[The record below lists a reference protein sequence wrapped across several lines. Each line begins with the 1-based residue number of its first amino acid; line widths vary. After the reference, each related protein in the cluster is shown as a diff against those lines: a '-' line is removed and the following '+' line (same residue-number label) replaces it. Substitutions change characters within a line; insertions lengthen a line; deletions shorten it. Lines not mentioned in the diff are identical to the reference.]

1 MRFREKDAATTSKSL
16 EKSWLEGSKYTA
28 KYTEMYTATDRYVR
42 MLDVETPSFHRERN
56 KGGIIC
62 SPMFKDEIYY
72 DVTPTSFVANGFM
85 NTTPIVYKDFVF
97 KGLDGV
103 SPNACIVPSGM
114 TAELDTQFKLFGR
127 ETSLAITRAHAEV
140 NLSEMNVLASTGEL
154 PETIAWMRNC
164 IKRILELTRLFRLKL
179 DTRSVLRTLRYNAV
193 ESGKS
198 FDLRKLERYV
208 GLLAKRK
215 ARRELKKDSIDTTIL
230 NLWLE
235 YRYAVRPLVIDL
247 KNALNALDKVISS
260 GRLTAR
266 GREYVVGETSSNGVI
281 NPNANSNSV
290 GVTYTKQVKTNIKA
304 RAGCLYVIDGQ
315 VATLLDVL
323 GLDQPIEAVWELI
336 PFSFMLDWVFSIG
349 DLLESWFKS
358 SGLSVLAS
366 WVTLRVESSQTCK
379 VTSAVLYPG
388 NASMRW
394 PNQQFV
400 LGSSH
405 TVVRRYWRYPS
416 PPLPLLPRF
425 DLKLDLAKLIDLG
438 AIYRN
443 IYSGK
448 SIPAVVRR
456 N

>member
-1 MRFREKDAATTSKSL
+1 MRFREKNAATTSKSH
-16 EKSWLEGSKYTA
+16 EKSWLEGSRYMFNT
-28 KYTEMYTATDRYVR
+28 TVMYTATNRYAR

-72 DVTPTSFVANGFM
+72 DVTPTSFVANGFL
-85 NTTPIVYKDFVF
+85 NATPVVYKDSTF

-103 SPNACIVPSGM
+103 SPNACIDSTGT
-114 TAELDTQFKLFGR
+114 TAELDAQYKLFGR

-140 NLSEMNVLASTGEL
+140 NVSEMNVLASVGEL

-164 IKRILELTRLFRLKL
+164 IKRILELTKLFRRKME
-179 DTRSVLRTLRYNAV
+179 TRAVLRTLRYNAI

-215 ARRELKKDSIDTTIL
+215 VRRELKRNSIDDTIL

-235 YRYAVRPLVIDL
+235 YRYAVRPLIVDL
-247 KNALNALDKVISS
+247 KNALNVLDKVISS
-260 GRLTAR
+260 ERQTAR
-266 GREYVVGETSSNGVI
+266 GREYVVGDTSFNGVI

-290 GVTYTKQVKTNIKA
+290 GVTYTKRVKTNVKA
-304 RAGCLYVIDGQ
+304 RAGCLYVIDAQ

-358 SGLSVLAS
+358 SGLSVLTS

-379 VTSAVLYPG
+379 ITSAVLYPENNG
-388 NASMRW
+388 TRW

-438 AIYRN
+438 AIYR
-443 IYSGK
+443 ILYSGK
-448 SIPAVVRR
+448 SIPAVIRR

>member
-1 MRFREKDAATTSKSL
+1 MRFREKDAATTSKSH
-16 EKSWLEGSKYTA
+16 EKSWLEGSEYMFNT
-28 KYTEMYTATDRYVR
+28 TVMYTATDRYAR
-42 MLDVETPSFHRERN
+42 MLDVVTPSFHRERN
-56 KGGIIC
+56 KGGIVC
-62 SPMFKDEIYY
+62 SPMFRDEIYY
-72 DVTPTSFVANGFM
+72 DVTPTSFIANGFL
-85 NTTPIVYKDFVF
+85 NATPVVYKDATF

-103 SPNACIVPSGM
+103 SPVACIVPTGK
-114 TAELDTQFKLFGR
+114 TEELDTQYELFGR
-127 ETSLAITRAHAEV
+127 ETSLAITRAHSEV
-140 NLSEMNVLASTGEL
+140 NVSEMNVLASVGEL

-164 IKRILELTRLFRLKL
+164 IKRILDLTRLFRLKL

-215 ARRELKKDSIDTTIL
+215 ARRELKGNSIDTAIL
-230 NLWLE
+230 NFWLE
-235 YRYAVRPLVIDL
+235 YRYAVRPLIVDL
-247 KNALNALDKVISS
+247 RNALNVLDRVISS
-260 GRLTAR
+260 ERQTAR

-290 GVTYTKQVKTNIKA
+290 GVNYTKQVKTNIKA
-304 RAGCLYVIDGQ
+304 RAGCLYVIDAQ
-315 VATLLDVL
+315 ITTLLDVL

-358 SGLSVLAS
+358 SGLSILAS

-379 VTSAVLYPG
+379 ITSAVLYPE
-388 NASMRW
+388 NESNRW

-438 AIYRN
+438 AIYRST
-443 IYSGK
+443 YLGG